1 MSRITVAVRGAEHVL
16 DAVEGWSLMEILR
29 AHGLPVPATCGG
41 FGECGTCRIEL
52 CPGQA
57 VRLHPARNDET
68 DLLAGLAGAGPNS
81 RLACQIVFDASLD
94 GLALTL
100 PMPER

>member
-1 MSRITVAVRGAEHVL
+1 MSRITVSVRGAMRDL

-52 CPGQA
+52 CPREA
-57 VRLHPARNDET
+57 ARLHPARDDEA
-68 DLLAGLAGAGPNS
+68 DLLASLPGAGPNS
-81 RLACQIVFDASLD
+81 RLACQIVFGTELD
-94 GLALTL
+94 GLTLTL

>member
-1 MSRITVAVRGAEHVL
+1 MSRITVAVRGVDRVL

-52 CPGQA
+52 CPREA
-57 VRLHPARNDET
+57 ARLHPARDDEAA
-68 DLLAGLAGAGPNS
+68 LLAGLPGAGPGS
-81 RLACQIVFDASLD
+81 RLACQIVFDAGLD

>member
-16 DAVEGWSLMEILR
+16 DAVEGWSLMEIMR

-52 CPGQA
+52 CPKEA
-57 VRLHPARNDET
+57 ARLHPAREDET
-68 DLLAGLAGAGPNS
+68 DLLAGLPGAGVAS
-81 RLACQIVFDASLD
+81 RLACQIVFGAELD